1 MKQFGALDPTGPS
14 RDGHASVAERRAASG
29 SGMGDWL
36 VNVRGDVVVPM
47 TTAEIVE
54 GLRAAKLSERSL
66 VWRLGMLDW
75 IVLGDVPQLRLAGGA
90 ALSSAPP
97 PASARVASARV
108 EPPPTE
114 VQAESQRRR
123 NTLPFG
129 FPAARDSASVRQPSG
144 LKAPAPQVKPAPA
157 PATPMKPAPAPRA
170 AAVPRPTLAAPI
182 VPITAAS
189 DESTVA
195 LAVYERPAA
204 SLTFS
209 DSVAAEWRGESR
221 PAPEPPAP
229 RSAGTQ
235 RMSER
240 KLSPMPAP
248 SAPLPQSANVPHSL
262 APTTFEALGA
272 TSSRPASGYA
282 DLSVVLAA
290 DFRAAKAS
298 SKRWAV
304 FGALGSALFASA
316 ITVWLMRAP
325 TPELATTNL
334 SAQPVAVQPL
344 PAPPAAPPVVP
355 AAAPAQVAAK
365 AQPAAPRVPRAP
377 LRARVKPRPMPA
389 VSATA
394 APVSDNPY
402 PANEEREPSGAATPQ
417 LATTTTTTTDTPPA
431 PATPSVEPKSQAT
444 PSAPAPAPATDT
456 SSAP

>member
-1 MKQFGALDPTGPS
+1 MKQFGALDPTERS
-14 RDGHASVAERRAASG
+14 RDEHASAGERRTASG

-75 IVLGDVPQLRLAGGA
+75 VVLGDVPQLRLAGGA

-108 EPPPTE
+108 TPPPTE

-123 NTLPFG
+123 NTLPYG

-144 LKAPAPQVKPAPA
+144 LRVPSPAPA
-157 PATPMKPAPAPRA
+157 SAPQANPLPLPAPRA
-170 AAVPRPTLAAPI
+170 VTVPRPTVSVPVAPI
-182 VPITAAS
+182 APVMPPTE
-189 DESTVA
+189 ESFA

-221 PAPEPPAP
+221 PAPPAP
-229 RSAGTQ
+229 PSAIAAPPVTP
-235 RMSER
+235 R
-240 KLSPMPAP
+240 KLTPLPAP
-248 SAPLPQSANVPHSL
+248 AAHLPLNAGVPNSL
-262 APTTFEALGA
+262 SPTTFEARSSTG
-272 TSSRPASGYA
+272 SRPPNAYA

-298 SKRWAV
+298 SKRLAV

-325 TPELATTNL
+325 ARDSLAPA
-334 SAQPVAVQPL
+334 AQPVVAQPV
-344 PAPPAAPPVVP
+344 PAPPPAPPLVAVAAPTSTIV
-355 AAAPAQVAAK
+355 AK
-365 AQPAAPRVPRAP
+365 AKPAAPRVPKAPWRAHAKP
-377 LRARVKPRPMPA
+377 VPRALPTVSSSEPA
-389 VSATA
+389 
-394 APVSDNPY
+394 SDNPY
-402 PANEEREPSGAATPQ
+402 DAPEPSAATPQ
-417 LATTTTTTTDTPPA
+417 RTPANDATSAPP
-431 PATPSVEPKSQAT
+431 TPSVEPSRTPAPASES
-444 PSAPAPAPATDT
+444 PSAPATDAPA
-456 SSAP
+456 AP